1 VELTDAMCV
10 SFTTTANAF
19 QGAGRR
25 RYMAET
31 VEAFGISQRQAERLL
46 GWSRDTVRKALR
58 ELHSG
63 ITCVDNFTARGRKP
77 TEFHL
82 PRLFQDIR
90 ELVQEHLQ
98 TDPTFQSTRLYCRVS
113 AASIREQLV
122 QRKGYSEEQ
131 LPTVQTVGEKLN
143 LLGFRLRSVT
153 KSRPQKG

>member
-1 VELTDAMCV
+1 MELTEAMCA
-10 SFTTTANAF
+10 SFTMTAKAF
-19 QGAGRR
+19 QGARRR

-46 GWSRDTVRKALR
+46 GWSRDTVRKALH

-63 ITCVDNFTARGRKP
+63 ITCVDDFSARGRKP

-82 PRLFQDIR
+82 PFLLPDIR
-90 ELVQEHLQ
+90 ELVKEHLQ

-113 AASIREQLV
+113 AAFIRQQLL
-122 QRKGYSEEQ
+122 QRKGYSDEQ
-131 LPTVQTVGEKLN
+131 LPSVQTIGEKLN
-143 LLGFRLRSVT
+143 HLGFRLRSVT